1 MREPTAEGFLKD
13 VKDHKMTVLHHDGP
27 YRHIRF
33 RQPGNSNMWFDLTTW
48 PNMLTISGD
57 MGCWTFSRVEDMFT
71 FFRSTP
77 EDFMFSKLKIN
88 PSYWAEK
95 LQHGNFSGR
104 DGGKVWD
111 QDIFKAH
118 LLDQIENHYGFEGEK
133 LTELKAAVEEEI
145 FQLHDGDGPHMMRH
159 AAYEFSYEFEEDR
172 WRTGYDHQRTW
183 KFHFEG
189 MDLPDGMI
197 YSYHFLWCLY
207 AIVWGIQQ
215 WDAREIA
222 AAA

>member
-1 MREPTAEGFLKD
+1 MREPTAEGFLKNTEN
-13 VKDHKMTVLHHDGP
+13 HKMTVLHHDGI

-33 RQPGNSNMWFDLTTW
+33 RQPSNSNMWFDLTTW

-77 EDFMFSKLKIN
+77 EDFTLSKLKIN

-95 LQHGNFSGR
+95 LQHGTHGR
-104 DGGKVWD
+104 SDAGKVWD
-111 QDIFKAH
+111 SDSFRKH
-118 LLDQIENHYGFEGEK
+118 LLEQVASCGME
-133 LTELKAAVEEEI
+133 
-145 FQLHDGDGPHMMRH
+145 DGDAEAIAEALKEDVLSSDDEFYLIS
-159 AAYEFSYEFEEDR
+159 AALEFSCDLPSGGKFEFDSC
-172 WRTGYDHQRTW
+172 
-183 KFHFEG
+183 
-189 MDLPDGMI
+189 DLPDGMV
-197 YSYHFLWCLY
+197 YAYHFLWCLY

-215 WDAREIA
+215 WDAADRA